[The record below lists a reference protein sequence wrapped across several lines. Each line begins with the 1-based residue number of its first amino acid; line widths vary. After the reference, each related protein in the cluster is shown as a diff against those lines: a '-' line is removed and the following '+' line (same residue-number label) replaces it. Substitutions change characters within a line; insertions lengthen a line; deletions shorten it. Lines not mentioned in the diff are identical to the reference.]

1 MRNLKQHVSGSCP
14 RGRNGS
20 GAGGGNMRNLK
31 QHVTGNCPRG
41 RHGSGADMSHS
52 AWRGRRREHA
62 ELKIGGCDGMVEKE
76 EEGSRADS

>member
-1 MRNLKQHVSGSCP
+1 
-14 RGRNGS
+14 
-20 GAGGGNMRNLK
+20 MRNLK

-41 RHGSGADMSHS
+41 RNGSGADMSHS